1 MTGGPGLSD
10 ERIAELV
17 ARVGDAEAF
26 AHWERQIRSTGF
38 CRRPV
43 RLAGKT
49 VQVDPETGEVLH
61 RFSTADEPDG
71 VVLTACNNRR
81 ESVCPNCSETYRRDA
96 WHLVAAGLRGGKGVP
111 ESVIEHPALFVTLTA
126 PSFGAVHASRRS
138 EAGDPLPCR
147 PRRDPE
153 SCPHGRPTACWDR
166 HSGSDEVVGQPLCRE
181 CFDYEAL
188 VVWNATIPEL
198 WRRTMIYLQR
208 ELARAADMTL
218 TDLRRAVRVSY
229 VKVAEYQTRGAV
241 HLHAV
246 LRLDGADG
254 EHPPS
259 GFDEELL
266 AASIEAAV
274 PEVTIRVDAGDHRWF
289 ARWGEQLDIR
299 PIGESA
305 ELSREAVAAYIAKY
319 ATKSSD
325 QFGRL
330 ERPRDNSD
338 LELLDANE
346 HIVEICRTAWRLG
359 GLRDLADLKLR
370 RWAHTLGYRGHWST
384 KSRHYST
391 TLGALR
397 DERRQFAKHR
407 NGEPEPEGVV
417 SLGDWRYRGI
427 GHQTAADAWLADSAG
442 SRCRTERQ
450 IGREELTTRVGPT

>member
-1 MTGGPGLSD
+1 
-10 ERIAELV
+10 V
-17 ARVGDAEAF
+17 ARVSDPDEF
-26 AHWERQIRSTGF
+26 SRSERQIRATGF

-49 VQVDPETGEVLH
+49 VQVDSETDEVLH

-71 VVLTACNNRR
+71 VVLTACDNRR
-81 ESVCPNCSETYRRDA
+81 ESLCPSCSETYRRDA
-96 WHLVAAGLRGGKGVP
+96 WHLVAAGLRGGKGVR
-111 ESVIEHPALFVTLTA
+111 ESFIEHPALFVTLTA

-147 PRRDPE
+147 PRRDPAL
-153 SCPHGRPTACWDR
+153 CPHGRPTACWDR
-166 HSGSDEVVGQPLCRE
+166 HSGSDEVVGQPLCRD
-181 CFDYEAL
+181 CFHYEA
-188 VVWNATIPEL
+188 VVIWNATVPEL

-218 TDLRRAVRVSY
+218 TDLRRTIRVSY
-229 VKVAEYQTRGAV
+229 VKVAEYQARGAV

-254 EHPPS
+254 ERPPS
-259 GFDEELL
+259 GFNEGMLTD
-266 AASIEAAV
+266 AIETAV
-274 PEVTIRVDAGDHRWF
+274 PEVTVRVDAGDRRWF
-289 ARWGEQLDIR
+289 ARWGDQLDIR

-305 ELSREAVAAYIAKY
+305 ELSREAVAAYIAKC

-330 ERPRDNSD
+330 DRLRGDSD

-359 GLRDLADLKLR
+359 GLRDLSDLKFR

-384 KSRHYST
+384 KSRYYST

-407 NGEPEPEGVV
+407 NGEPERDEVV
-417 SLGDWRYRGI
+417 SLGDWRYDGI
-427 GHQTAADAWLADSAG
+427 GHQTAADAWLAESAG
-442 SRCRTERQ
+442 SRRRTERR
-450 IGREELTTRVGPT
+450 IGREELTTKVGTA

>member
-1 MTGGPGLSD
+1 MTGGHGLSD

-17 ARVGDAEAF
+17 ARVSDAEEF
-26 AHWERQIRSTGF
+26 ARWERQIRATGF

-111 ESVIEHPALFVTLTA
+111 ESVIEHPALFVTVTA

-138 EAGDPLPCR
+138 EAGDSRPCR

-153 SCPHGRPTACWDR
+153 PCPHGVPTACWER
-166 HSGSDEVVGQPLCRE
+166 HGGSDEVVGQPLCRE

-188 VVWNATIPEL
+188 VVWNATVPEL

-208 ELARAADMTL
+208 ELAHAADMTV
-218 TDLRRAVRVSY
+218 TDLRRTVRLSY
-229 VKVAEYQTRGAV
+229 VKVAEYQARGAV

-246 LRLDGADG
+246 LRLDDVDGAP
-254 EHPPS
+254 PPS
-259 GFDEELL
+259 GFNEEFL
-266 AASIEAAV
+266 AGAVETAV
-274 PEVTIRVDAGDHRWF
+274 PDVTVRVDAGDRRWF
-289 ARWGEQLDIR
+289 ACWGEQLDLR
-299 PIGESA
+299 PIGASS
-305 ELSREAVAAYIAKY
+305 ELSRETAAAYIAKY

-330 ERPRDNSD
+330 ERLRDDSD
-338 LELLDANE
+338 LELLDASG
-346 HIVEICRTAWRLG
+346 HIVQVVRTAWTLG
-359 GLRDLADLKLR
+359 GLPALADLKLR

-407 NGEPEPEGVV
+407 NGEPEHEEVV
-417 SLGDWRYRGI
+417 SLGDWRYAGI
-427 GHQTAADAWLADSAG
+427 GHQTAADAWLTESAG
-442 SRCRTERQ
+442 SRHRIERR
-450 IGREELTTRVGPT
+450 IGREELITRVGPA

>member
-17 ARVGDAEAF
+17 ARAGDAEAF
-26 AHWERQIRSTGF
+26 AQWERQVRSTGF

-43 RLAGKT
+43 RLVGKT

-71 VVLTACNNRR
+71 VLLTACNNRR
-81 ESVCPNCSETYRRDA
+81 ASVCPSCSETYRRDA

-111 ESVIEHPALFVTLTA
+111 ESVVEHPALFVTLTA
-126 PSFGAVHASRRS
+126 PSFGAVHAARRS

-147 PRRDPE
+147 PRRQPE
-153 SCPHGRPTACWDR
+153 PCPHGLPTACWER
-166 HSGSDEVVGQPLCRE
+166 HSGSDETVGKPLCRE

-188 VVWNATIPEL
+188 VIWNATVPEL

-208 ELARAADMTL
+208 QLSRAADMTV
-218 TDLRRAVRVSY
+218 TDLRRTVRVSY
-229 VKVAEYQTRGAV
+229 VKVAEYQARGAV

-246 LRLDGADG
+246 LRLDGVDSEA
-254 EHPPS
+254 PPS
-259 GFDEELL
+259 SFDEELL
-266 AASIEAAV
+266 AGAIETAV
-274 PEVTIRVDAGDHRWF
+274 PEVTVRVDASYRRWF

-299 PIGESA
+299 PIGGST

-330 ERPRDNSD
+330 DRRRGDSD
-338 LELLDANE
+338 LELLDAND
-346 HIVEICRTAWRLG
+346 HIGEICRTAWRLG
-359 GLRDLADLKLR
+359 GLRDLPDLKLR

-384 KSRHYST
+384 KSRYYST

-407 NGEPEPEGVV
+407 NGEPEREQVV
-417 SLGDWRYRGI
+417 SLGDWRYGGI
-427 GHQTAADAWLADSAG
+427 GHQTAADAWLAESAG
-442 SRCRTERQ
+442 SQRRTERR
-450 IGREELTTRVGPT
+450 IGREELTTKAGPA

>member
-1 MTGGPGLSD
+1 MTGGQGLSD

-17 ARVGDAEAF
+17 ARVSDPNEF
-26 AHWERQIRSTGF
+26 ARWERQVRATGF

-49 VQVDPETGEVLH
+49 VQVDPTTGEVLH

-71 VVLTACNNRR
+71 IVLTACNNRR
-81 ESVCPNCSETYRRDA
+81 ESVCPSCSETYRRDA

-111 ESVIEHPALFVTLTA
+111 ESVVEHPALFVTLTA
-126 PSFGAVHASRRS
+126 PSSGAVHASRHS
-138 EAGDPLPCR
+138 EAGDSLPCR

-153 SCPHGRPTACWDR
+153 PCPHDLPTACWER
-166 HSGSDEVVGQPLCRE
+166 HDGSDEVVGQPLCRE

-188 VVWNATIPEL
+188 VIWNATVSEL

-208 ELARAADMTL
+208 GLARASGMTI
-218 TDLRRAVRVSY
+218 TDLRRTVRVSY
-229 VKVAEYQTRGAV
+229 VKVAEYQARGAV

-246 LRLDGADG
+246 LRLDGMDG
-254 EHPPS
+254 EPPPS
-259 GFDEELL
+259 GFGADLL
-266 AASIEAAV
+266 TGAIEAAV
-274 PEVTIRVDAGDHRWF
+274 PEVTVRVDAGDRRWF

-299 PIGESA
+299 PIGASA
-305 ELSREAVAAYIAKY
+305 ELGRESVAAYIAKY

-330 ERPRDNSD
+330 ERLRDDGD
-338 LELLDANE
+338 LEVLDSND
-346 HIVEICRTAWRLG
+346 HIVEIVRTAWELG
-359 GLRDLADLKLR
+359 GRRDLADLKLR

-397 DERRQFAKHR
+397 DERRQFARHR
-407 NGEPEPEGVV
+407 NGEPEHEEAV
-417 SLGDWRYRGI
+417 SLGDWRYGGI

-442 SRCRTERQ
+442 NRRRTERRV
-450 IGREELTTRVGPT
+450 GREELTTKVGSA

>member
-17 ARVGDAEAF
+17 ARVSDPEEF
-26 AHWERQIRSTGF
+26 ARWERQIRATGF

-111 ESVIEHPALFVTLTA
+111 ESVVEHPALFVTLTA

-153 SCPHGRPTACWDR
+153 PCPHGLPTACWDR
-166 HSGSDEVVGQPLCRE
+166 HGGTDEVVGQPLCRE

-188 VVWNATIPEL
+188 VIWNATVPEL

-208 ELARAADMTL
+208 ELARAADMTV
-218 TDLRRAVRVSY
+218 TDLRRTVRVSY
-229 VKVAEYQTRGAV
+229 VKVAEYQARGAV

-246 LRLDGADG
+246 LRLDGVDGELPPSRLRRGAARWLPSRLPSPKSPSASMPAIADG
-254 EHPPS
+254 SH
-259 GFDEELL
+259 
-266 AASIEAAV
+266 
-274 PEVTIRVDAGDHRWF
+274 AGVSSSTS
-289 ARWGEQLDIR
+289 AR
-299 PIGESA
+299 SA
-305 ELSREAVAAYIAKY
+305 RARS
-319 ATKSSD
+319 
-325 QFGRL
+325 
-330 ERPRDNSD
+330 
-338 LELLDANE
+338 
-346 HIVEICRTAWRLG
+346 
-359 GLRDLADLKLR
+359 
-370 RWAHTLGYRGHWST
+370 
-384 KSRHYST
+384 
-391 TLGALR
+391 
-397 DERRQFAKHR
+397 
-407 NGEPEPEGVV
+407 
-417 SLGDWRYRGI
+417 
-427 GHQTAADAWLADSAG
+427 
-442 SRCRTERQ
+442 
-450 IGREELTTRVGPT
+450 